1 MNFGLLLIAGITIL
15 LSCFAGM
22 LTYSNWRTPKYR
34 HWLLTATTVLVVI
47 AVISSW
53 FLLQH

>member
-34 HWLLTATTVLVVI
+34 HWFLTATTVLVVI

>member
-1 MNFGLLLIAGITIL
+1 MNFGLLLIAGIAIL

-22 LTYSNWRTPKYR
+22 LTYSNWRAPKYR
-34 HWLLTATTVLVVI
+34 YWFLAATVILVSL

-53 FLLQH
+53 FLLHH